1 MNILNIPIERMKIKE
16 IKIQSKIYTFAF
28 SRLIGLSVIVGFLI
42 RIVLLFN
49 EQTDLTFPISGW
61 LKIFG
66 FGFINDICVG
76 ILASFFLLLIFIFF
90 SEGKYR
96 KPWGYIIEGIFVLA
110 LCYVSFFNTIFDEYG
125 SVVPKIVRYYLLYK
139 SISFAIRLF
148 VPSVRDKWRAGQFY
162 LIFFIYVF
170 CIILNAIC
178 EYIFWDEFGVRY
190 NFIAV
195 DYLIYTNEVIG
206 NIFESYPV
214 IPMFAGLLVVSL
226 GIAYLLLRKQKLSF
240 SVLASLKT
248 KLLITVTYTLLFIIS
263 CGLLNF
269 NLRFQQT
276 HNVYVNELQANG
288 LHRFYLAFLSSE
300 LEYDKFYITLPDNKI
315 MSILHEEY
323 NSTGN
328 NLQIIKDSLPEIH
341 KNIVLITV
349 ESLSASFLNHY
360 GNTENVT
367 PYIDKL
373 MDESLVF
380 DNMYATGNRTV
391 RGLEAVTLCL
401 PPSPG
406 ESIVKRPDNSNL
418 FSTGKI
424 LKEKGYI
431 VQYLYGGDSY
441 FDNMEAFFSGNSY
454 EIIDKKSFSKDEIT
468 FSNVWGV
475 CDEDMYN
482 KAIMVFNKN
491 TESGKPFFGH
501 IMTVS
506 NHRPFT
512 YPQGKID
519 IRHDSKSRNGGVKY
533 TDYAIGKFMKMAK
546 KQSWFANTIF
556 VITADHCASSAGK
569 TEIPLD
575 KYHIP
580 ALIYAPGYIEPKQ
593 VNTLVSQIDIMPTV
607 FGLMHFSYDSYFY
620 GKDIFSR
627 DYKPRALVAT
637 YQNLGY
643 WENEVLTVL
652 SPVRRI
658 EQFKVEQYNGHQ
670 FNLKPA
676 NHIDSTYLNFA
687 VANYQGIKKNSI
699 STKYSSELRNTRK

>member
-1 MNILNIPIERMKIKE
+1 ME
-16 IKIQSKIYTFAF
+16 IKNVKVQSNLYIYSY
-28 SRLIGLSVIVGFLI
+28 SRLIILSAIIGFI
-42 RIVLLFN
+42 TRIILLFN
-49 EQTDLTFPISGW
+49 EQTVSSFSILDWI
-61 LKIFG
+61 KIFG
-66 FGFINDICVG
+66 LGLINDICLG
-76 ILASFFLLLIFIFF
+76 IIASFFLWLIFIFF
-90 SEGKYR
+90 SESKYK
-96 KPWGYIIEGIFVLA
+96 KPWGYVIGGILILA

-125 SVVPKIVRYYLLYK
+125 SVVPKIVRYFLLYK
-139 SISFAIRLF
+139 CVSFAVRLF
-148 VPSVRDKWRAGQFY
+148 IPSVRNKWRAAQFY

-178 EYIFWDEFGVRY
+178 EYVFWDEFGVRY

-214 IPMFAGLLVVSL
+214 IPMFGGLFLISL
-226 GIAYLLLRKQKLSF
+226 GITYILLRKHDLSF
-240 SVLASLKT
+240 SILASFKT
-248 KLLITVTYTLLFIIS
+248 KLLITGAYILLFIFS
-263 CGLLNF
+263 CGVLNL
-269 NLRFQQT
+269 NLDFQQT
-276 HNVYVNELQANG
+276 GNVYVNELQANG
-288 LHRFYLAFLSSE
+288 LHRFYLAFLSNE
-300 LEYDKFYITLPDNKI
+300 LEYDKFYITLPEDKVQTI
-315 MSILHEEY
+315 IHEKY
-323 NSTGN
+323 KSTGN
-328 NLQIIKDSLPEIH
+328 NLQIIKDSLLENH
-341 KNIVLITV
+341 KNIILITV

-360 GNTENVT
+360 GNADNIT
-367 PYIDKL
+367 PCIDKL

-380 DNMYATGNRTV
+380 NNMYATGNRTV

-406 ESIVKRPDNSNL
+406 ESIVKRSNNSNL

-441 FDNMEAFFSGNSY
+441 FDNMKEFFSGNSY
-454 EIIDKKSFSKDEIT
+454 EIIDKKSFTKDEIT
-468 FSNVWGV
+468 FSNIWGV

-482 KAIMVFNKN
+482 KAIKVFNN
-491 TESGKPFFGH
+491 NAETGKPFFGH

-519 IRHDSKSRNGGVKY
+519 IPHDSKSRNGGVKY
-533 TDYAIGKFMKMAK
+533 TDYALGQFIEMAR
-546 KQSWFANTIF
+546 KQSWFNNTIF

-580 ALIYAPGYIEPKQ
+580 SIIYAPGYVKPQQ
-593 VNTLVSQIDIMPTV
+593 VNTLVSQIDIMPTI

-620 GKDIFSR
+620 GKDIFSP

-637 YQNLGY
+637 YQNLGC
-643 WENEVLTVL
+643 WQNNILTVL
-652 SPVRRI
+652 SPVRRV
-658 EQFKVEQYNGHQ
+658 EQYKVEQSENHQ
-670 FNLKPA
+670 FNLKPV
-676 NHIDSTYLNFA
+676 NSIDSTYLNYTI
-687 VANYQGIKKNSI
+687 ANYQGIK
-699 STKYSSELRNTRK
+699 